1 MDGKVGIIG
10 GGLMGSGIAYTVLL
24 KSEASASIVE
34 VNEQLL
40 LEFLTCELGP
50 RFDPGPILRRLVQEN
65 RLGRKTGRGSFEYPP
80 TAKS

>member
-1 MDGKVGIIG
+1 
-10 GGLMGSGIAYTVLL
+10 MGSGIAYTVLL

-40 LEFLTCELGP
+40 LEFLTRELGP

-65 RLGRKTGRGSFEYPP
+65 RLGRKTGRGFFEFPP
-80 TAKS
+80 AAKS